1 VSSTARSS
9 LTPDRLSWGELE
21 RLFYSEHRQG
31 EHATVVG
38 PTGSGKTILLRELA
52 KIRARRRAD
61 DGNPSRV
68 TYLATKP
75 RSRSIEGLDWPIA
88 KRWPPGYGQWH
99 VIVWPRTSDPELASQ
114 HMAGIYRRLLKTIYA
129 EGGQTVVVDELADF
143 TEPLPD
149 GMGLRPII
157 VQYETKGRELDL
169 SLFAATQR
177 PVNVP
182 RVVWSE
188 PKWFGVF
195 RVEDYDDLRRV
206 REIAGRADRF
216 DELVQQLD
224 DHEFAFV
231 HRRGSRRDYFV
242 SKVEL

>member
-1 VSSTARSS
+1 MASQARLSP
-9 LTPDRLSWGELE
+9 TPDRLSWGELE
-21 RLFYSEHRQG
+21 QLFYSEHRQG
-31 EHATVVG
+31 EHLTVCG
-38 PTGSGKTILLRELA
+38 PTDSGKTVLLRELA
-52 KIRARRRAD
+52 KIRARRKAD

-75 RSRSIEGLDWPIA
+75 RSRSVEGLGWPIA

-99 VIVWPRTSDPELASQ
+99 VIVWPRSSDPEHA
-114 HMAGIYRRLLKTIYA
+114 HANMARVYRPLLKTIYA
-129 EGGQTVVVDELADF
+129 EGGQTVVVDEFLDF

-169 SLFAATQR
+169 SLFGGLQR
-177 PVNVP
+177 PRHAP
-182 RVVWSE
+182 RAVFTE

-195 RVEDYDDLRRV
+195 RLEDYDDIKRV
-206 REIAGRADRF
+206 REISGRDDNLEA
-216 DELVQQLD
+216 LLTSLD

>member
-1 VSSTARSS
+1 VAGPSS
-9 LTPDRLSWGELE
+9 LTPDRISWGELE
-21 RLFYSEHRQG
+21 QLFYSEHRQG
-31 EHATVVG
+31 EHLTVVG
-38 PTGSGKTILLRELA
+38 PTDSGKTVLLRELA

-68 TYLATKP
+68 AYLATKP
-75 RSRSIEGLDWPIA
+75 KSRSVSELGWPVA

-99 VIVWPRTSDPELASQ
+99 VVVWPRFPDPETAASRQ
-114 HMAGIYRRLLKTIYA
+114 AVVFRRLLKTIYA
-129 EGGQTVVVDELADF
+129 EGGQTVVVDELTDF
-143 TEPLPD
+143 TEPQPE
-149 GMGLRPII
+149 GMGLKSIV

-195 RVEDYDDLRRV
+195 RIEDYDDLRRV
-206 REIAGRADRF
+206 REIAGRGDHF
-216 DELVQQLD
+216 DELIQTLD

-242 SKVEL
+242 SKVAL

>member
-1 VSSTARSS
+1 MANPAP
-9 LTPDRLSWGELE
+9 LTPDRLSWRELE
-21 RLFYSEHRQG
+21 ELFYREHRQG
-31 EHATVVG
+31 EHLTVVG
-38 PTGSGKTILLRELA
+38 PTDSGKTVLLRELA
-52 KIRARRRAD
+52 KIRARRRAE

-75 RSRSIEGLDWPIA
+75 RSKSVSELDWPIV
-88 KRWPPGYGQWH
+88 KRWPPTYGQWH
-99 VIVWPRTSDPELASQ
+99 VVVWPRSSDPEHAARQ
-114 HMAGIYRRLLKTIYA
+114 QAAIFRPLLKTIYV
-129 EGGQTVVVDELADF
+129 EGGQTVVCDELLDF

-149 GMGLRPII
+149 GMGLKPII

-177 PVNVP
+177 PRNVP

-195 RVEDYDDLRRV
+195 RIEDYDDLRRV
-206 REIAGRADRF
+206 REIGGSRDDQF
-216 DELVQQLD
+216 DQLVHGLND
-224 DHEFAFV
+224 YEFAFV
-231 HRRGSRRDYFV
+231 HRRGARRDYFV

>member
-1 VSSTARSS
+1 MDRSS
-9 LTPDRLSWGELE
+9 PTPDRLPWPELE
-21 RLFYSEHRQG
+21 RLFYAEHRQG
-31 EHATVVG
+31 EHLTVCG

-52 KIRARRRAD
+52 KVRARRRAE

-75 RSRSIEGLDWPIA
+75 KSRSVDELGWPVA

-99 VIVWPRTSDPELASQ
+99 VVVWPRFNDPETTT
-114 HMAGIYRRLLKTIYA
+114 RRQAAVFRPLLKTIYA

-149 GMGLRPII
+149 GMGLRPVI

-195 RVEDYDDLRRV
+195 RIEDYDDQRRV
-206 REIAGRADRF
+206 REIAGRGEHF
-216 DELVQQLD
+216 DELLEQLD
-224 DHEFAFV
+224 DHEFIFV
-231 HRRGSRRDYFV
+231 RRRGARRDYFV
-242 SKVEL
+242 SKVELG

>member
-1 VSSTARSS
+1 MAAGKSS
-9 LTPDRLSWGELE
+9 LTPDRISWGELE

-38 PTGSGKTILLRELA
+38 PTDSGKTVLLRELA

-75 RSRSIEGLDWPIA
+75 KSRSVSELGWPVA

-99 VIVWPRTSDPELASQ
+99 VVVWPRFADPETAAARQ
-114 HMAGIYRRLLKTIYA
+114 AVVFRRLLKTIYA
-129 EGGQTVVVDELADF
+129 EGGQTVVVDELTDF
-143 TEPLPD
+143 TEPQPD
-149 GMGLRPII
+149 GMGLKSII

-182 RVVWSE
+182 RPVWSE

-195 RVEDYDDLRRV
+195 RIEDYDDLRRV
-206 REIAGRADRF
+206 REIAGRGDHF
-216 DELVQQLD
+216 DDLIQQLD

-242 SKVEL
+242 SKVSL